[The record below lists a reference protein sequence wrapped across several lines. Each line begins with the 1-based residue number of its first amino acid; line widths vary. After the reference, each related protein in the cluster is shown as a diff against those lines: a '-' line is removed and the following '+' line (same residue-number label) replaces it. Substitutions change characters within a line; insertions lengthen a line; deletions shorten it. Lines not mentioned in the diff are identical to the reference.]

1 MPDRLTN
8 LRALHEAFWRG
19 EGPSLILIPP
29 GEQELYDLTDY
40 PARFHDPQAMWE
52 SEMRRA
58 EPIVDWPTDGI
69 PTVRPNLG
77 VIFVPA
83 MAGLGYQ
90 LPADAMP
97 WPGESLPRE
106 AIRAAQDLDVTATE
120 TMRLAAEFYAVHRDS
135 GRNDIAAYHA
145 DTQGV
150 FDIAHL
156 LNGDH
161 TFYEVA
167 DEQEAG
173 WIDELLGICHEIYT
187 RATTQLK
194 AHLDE
199 PATSMIHGHGTS
211 QGVYFPHVGTR
222 MAEDTAILLSPSTID
237 RFILPTIRRATAA
250 FGGAFVHFCG
260 NHKPLL
266 ERLCQTD
273 EVRAIDLGNPEMYDS
288 RWLLECCA
296 KTGTVLYSRL
306 AAEPDEPWQTY
317 VRRIGTLASET
328 GARVILRPLVYP
340 TVRDECQAMRDLWHE
355 LTCE

>member
-1 MPDRLTN
+1 
-8 LRALHEAFWRG
+8 
-19 EGPSLILIPP
+19 
-29 GEQELYDLTDY
+29 
-40 PARFHDPQAMWE
+40 
-52 SEMRRA
+52 MRRA
-58 EPIVDWPTDGI
+58 EPVVAWPTDGI

-90 LPADAMP
+90 LPAHAMP
-97 WPGESLPRE
+97 WRENPGTQ
-106 AIRAAQDLDVTATE
+106 AIRAAKNIDATATE

-135 GRNDIAAYHA
+135 GRYDIAAYQA

-167 DEQEAG
+167 DEHEAG

-187 RATTQLK
+187 RATTHLK

-222 MAEDTAILLSPSTID
+222 MAEDTAIYCRPTPSTVSSCRPSAGLPRHLAGPLCISAETTSRCWKDCVKWTRCVRSTWGTRKCTTRPGCWNAARRPAPCYTAAWPLSPTN
-237 RFILPTIRRATAA
+237 R
-250 FGGAFVHFCG
+250 G
-260 NHKPLL
+260 
-266 ERLCQTD
+266 RLTS
-273 EVRAIDLGNPEMYDS
+273 AGS
-288 RWLLECCA
+288 
-296 KTGTVLYSRL
+296 
-306 AAEPDEPWQTY
+306 
-317 VRRIGTLASET
+317 
-328 GARVILRPLVYP
+328 AR
-340 TVRDECQAMRDLWHE
+340 
-355 LTCE
+355 